1 MGFTKNKAW
10 SIVIALILIIVFNVI
25 MFMLPLEHGVLF
37 WMGYSFEIFSIIFLL
52 SVSLVLLNKSYIND
66 KFHGLPVLSIGWLYF
81 VIQTGLSVKQMT
93 SVEFPYTYGIIFDV
107 VLAAAASILLILTFA
122 AGREI
127 RHVEKEINEK
137 VSYIRNLRADIELI
151 NVKDVEAANAINKL
165 AEAVRFSDPMSH
177 SLLSDIE
184 HKIIEKFYVLKDNT
198 DNASMV
204 IAVCGDMQQLLKG
217 RNEKCKALKNVQG
230 PQREKD
236 NSGGIIISG
245 AFGIISIAILI
256 ALTICFVFIPNSKYN
271 EAMVLYAQ
279 QRYDE
284 AITAFS
290 KLGNYKDSTY
300 KIAEINEKIDDET
313 YTAAESYYK
322 EQNYVEA
329 LKLYSKLDDYKNSK
343 DRIEQIY
350 NKFATGG
357 EIYFGTYKGNTIP
370 WKILKTEQSRMLLIT
385 ENPIEVLAFNNEL
398 KNITYETSSIRTWLN
413 NDFLT
418 EFSDEQKSRILKSE
432 DELNDDIFILSEEEY
447 KGYAETISFNT
458 ISDWWLRTK
467 TDSGMM
473 YVYGENS
480 EVNTYGESVVRVMG
494 VRPCVWINL
503 K

>member
-25 MFMLPLEHGVLF
+25 MFMLPLEHGVMF

-93 SVEFPYTYGIIFDV
+93 SVGFPYTYGIIFDV

-137 VSYIRNLRADIELI
+137 VSYIRNLRADIELL

-204 IAVCGDMQQLLKG
+204 IAVCGDMQQLLKE

-256 ALTICFVFIPNSKYN
+256 ALTICFAFIPNSKYN

-370 WKILKTEQSRMLLIT
+370 WTILKTEQDRMLLIT
-385 ENPIEVLAFNNEL
+385 KDSVEKIAFNDEV
-398 KNITYETSSIRTWLN
+398 KNITYENSTIRDWLN
-413 NDFLT
+413 SDFINDFST
-418 EFSDEQKSRILKSE
+418 GQEERILKQTENS
-432 DELNDDIFILSEEEY
+432 DDGIFILNKEEY
-447 KGYAETISFNT
+447 DVYSKNLSLNIGT
-458 ISDWWLRTK
+458 DWWLRTK
-467 TDSGMM
+467 TPAGMM
-473 YVYGENS
+473 FVTADGDLNES
-480 EVNTYGESVVRVMG
+480 GESVVRAMG

-503 K
+503 R